1 MPTPLSY
8 DRAPLSRLVS
18 RQRGLATHAQ
28 LRALGVSQG
37 AIWNRARENGPWQR
51 VLPRVYLLH
60 PGVPDTIQRLLA
72 AVLYAAGQ
80 RAAAAPLSGRS
91 ALLTGRA
98 ALHMAPGSTTRHE
111 AARLAPVEV
120 LIPDGRR
127 VVDAGYVRVIRTRR
141 WPARHLL
148 VDSMPITGAARA
160 AADTA
165 ARWTGRPNGLRAILT
180 ATVQRDFCTAG
191 DLIDELS
198 AAGLDRSPTVTLAAE
213 ELTACVASSAE
224 NQARTVIAG
233 SPLPPPLW
241 NPDLYTAAGEFI
253 ASPDAYWP
261 RAGVALE
268 VDSSAHHF
276 RHPNPC
282 HPRRQRLESH
292 AVHVFTSTPATLRD
306 SPTTLVA
313 ALTEALAAGNRAGPP
328 RGVRVETM

>member
-1 MPTPLSY
+1 MPTPISY
-8 DRAPLSRLVS
+8 DRAVLARLVR
-18 RQRGLATHAQ
+18 RQHGLATHAQ

-60 PGVPDTIQRLLA
+60 SGAPDTVQRLLA

-120 LIPDGRR
+120 LIPDDRR

-165 ARWTGRPNGLRAILT
+165 ARWTGRPNALRAILT
-180 ATVQRDFCTAG
+180 TTVQRDFCTAG
-191 DLIDELS
+191 DLVDELS
-198 AAGLDRSPTVTLAAE
+198 AAGLDRVPTVALAAE
-213 ELTACVASSAE
+213 ELTSGVTSWAMGH
-224 NQARTVIAG
+224 ARKVIAA

-241 NPDLYTAAGEFI
+241 HPDLYTPTGHFI

-261 RAGVALE
+261 RAGVAL
-268 VDSSAHHF
+268 VIPSPPPPPT
-276 RHPNPC
+276 RL
-282 HPRRQRLESH
+282 QRLTPH
-292 AVHVFTSTPATLRD
+292 AIHVLTTT
-306 SPTTLVA
+306 PTTLRHTPTA
-313 ALTEALAAGNRAGPP
+313 LITSLTEALKNGHRSAPP
-328 RGVRVETM
+328 RGIRVETE